1 LLISVWNSGGGP
13 SGAAFYAVIS
23 FIPVPSLGSVVAPS
37 NGQFRFLL
45 NGAANQNY
53 TLQVSTDLS
62 STNWTTLYT
71 TNNPAAGTFL
81 LTDPNATNQQRFYR
95 ILVGP

>member
-1 LLISVWNSGGGP
+1 VDTSS
-13 SGAAFYAVIS
+13 S
-23 FIPVPSLGSVVAPS
+23 
-37 NGQFRFLL
+37 GQFRFLL
-45 NGAANQNY
+45 NGTANQNY

-71 TNNPAAGTFL
+71 TNNPEAGTFL